1 MTSVLHTE
9 RAADALVLTLSDPP
23 TRNTLSAQ
31 LIAAAVEALA
41 VAESDPELRC
51 VILRGD
57 GAHFCAGGNLHG
69 LAQRREAGPPAQL
82 EMLERLHHLIAALR
96 SFPKP
101 VIAAVEGMAAGAGFS
116 IALACDLIVAAQD
129 ARFVLSY
136 ARLGVT
142 PDAGASWHLGRA
154 LPAALL
160 RQMVWLAEPVDA
172 EMLQR
177 FGVVNWVVPS
187 GSAFAEATKVAQRL
201 AEAAPNALI
210 AAKELIDQVPG
221 HTLAEHLDAERD
233 AFVATLY
240 HPNAAEGIAAFFE
253 KRPARFR

>member
-1 MTSVLHTE
+1 MTSALLTE
-9 RAADALVLTLSDPP
+9 RTDDALVLTISDPA

-41 VAESDPELRC
+41 VAESDDALRC

-57 GAHFCAGGNLHG
+57 GGHFCAGGNLNG

-82 EMLERLHHLIAALR
+82 EMLERLHHLVEAMR

-116 IALACDLIVAAQD
+116 LALASDLIVAAQD

-142 PDAGASWHLGRA
+142 PDAGATWHLGRA
-154 LPAALL
+154 LPPQLV
-160 RQMVWLAEPVDA
+160 RQMVWLAEPVSA

-177 FGVVNWVVPS
+177 HGLVNWVVQS
-187 GSAFAEATKVAQRL
+187 GAAFAEAVKVAQRL
-201 AEAAPNALI
+201 REAAPNAVTS
-210 AAKELIDQVPG
+210 AKELVRQARG
-221 HTLAEHLDAERD
+221 HTLNEQLAAERD
-233 AFVATLY
+233 AFVANLF
-240 HPNAAEGIAAFFE
+240 HPNAAEGLAAFFD